1 LVLVDVLVVLVGQ
14 LAFWQT
20 KNPAQLLR
28 PAVATN
34 KTGTKRRRRVGC
46 DIG

>member
-28 PAVATN
+28 PRAETSVATDRS
-34 KTGTKRRRRVGC
+34 GT
-46 DIG
+46 